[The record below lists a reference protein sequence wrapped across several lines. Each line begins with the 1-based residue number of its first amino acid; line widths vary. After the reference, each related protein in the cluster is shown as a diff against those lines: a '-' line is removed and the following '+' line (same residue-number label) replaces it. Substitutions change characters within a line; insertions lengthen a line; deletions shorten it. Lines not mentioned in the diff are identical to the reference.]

1 MHTYESPALTFKA
14 YPAVADYEPALPV
27 HHDTFEPTAYEPPVE
42 AAYEPYVAEVYQ
54 PSVAY
59 EPSAAIA
66 APYEPYH
73 EVSAAYEPS
82 VLAPYEAQPSVV
94 AAYEAHE
101 PEVYS
106 APAALVH
113 EELPTV
119 EVNTYPRSVEA
130 KVKRFFFSI
139 SRRIRGSKIYGSS
152 FVICFI
158 KYNFFK
164 VLLTAK
170 LSS

>member
-27 HHDTFEPTAYEPPVE
+27 HHDTFEPTAYEAPVE

-82 VLAPYEAQPSVV
+82 VLAPYEPQPSVVAAYEPQPSVV

-130 KVKRFFFSI
+130 KVKRSFFLFPV
-139 SRRIRGSKIYGSS
+139 GSVVPKSMDPALVS
-152 FVICFI
+152 V
-158 KYNFFK
+158 
-164 VLLTAK
+164 V
-170 LSS
+170 